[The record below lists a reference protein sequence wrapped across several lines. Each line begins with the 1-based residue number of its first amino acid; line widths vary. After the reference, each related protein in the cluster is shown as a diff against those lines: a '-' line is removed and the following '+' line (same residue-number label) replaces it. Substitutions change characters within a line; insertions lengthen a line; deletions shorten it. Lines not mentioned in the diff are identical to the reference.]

1 MVIEAYE
8 ESALMIREAL
18 NDIKK
23 LYLKD

>member
-8 ESALMIREAL
+8 ESALIIREAL
-18 NDIKK
+18 DQIKY